1 MDDRPRKKR
10 FTIKTNLWLVVSEI
24 TNVLITSN
32 HAVGKTSGNALGK
45 TSQWELYYCHEYRS
59 LGLKMNFLNVN

>member
-1 MDDRPRKKR
+1 MDDRPWKKR

-24 TNVLITSN
+24 PNVLITSN

-45 TSQWELYYCHEYRS
+45 TS
-59 LGLKMNFLNVN
+59 